1 MQMERHREGERQGCV
16 VFTSARAS
24 TLEHL
29 TSCFLPPGAHWSCLS
44 AMDVSASP
52 RQKKDIRYLSPKL
65 SYRYANLC
73 DKDVPRSIIY
83 DREMLETPGT
93 PWSC

>member
-16 VFTSARAS
+16 VFTRAS
-24 TLEHL
+24 TLERL
-29 TSCFLPPGAHWSCLS
+29 TSCFPPPGAHWRHLS

-52 RQKKDIRYLSPKL
+52 RQKKDIRYLSPKI

-83 DREMLETPGT
+83 DREMLETPCT